1 MIGAKTIAI
10 RPAMTRTPP
19 LWPMAAWIE
28 GRKPTVS
35 AAQAASQ
42 TPAKMVANV

>member
-1 MIGAKTIAI
+1 MIGAKNIAI
-10 RPAMTRTPP
+10 RPAMASTPP
-19 LWPMAAWIE
+19 LLAHRAWSE

-42 TPAKMVANV
+42 TPAKMVAQV